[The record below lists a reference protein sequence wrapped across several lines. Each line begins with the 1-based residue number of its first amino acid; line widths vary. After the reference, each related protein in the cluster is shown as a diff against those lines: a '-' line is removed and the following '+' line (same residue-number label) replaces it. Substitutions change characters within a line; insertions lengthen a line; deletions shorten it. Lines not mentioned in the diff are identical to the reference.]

1 MDTYTISKNK
11 QNSYILNSKN
21 ILNSKI
27 SNSINT
33 NDFANLKN
41 LKNDLKDNL
50 ILPILDE
57 LKNEIQFLKENI
69 NKNKEN
75 YLTKESIAT
84 LKIIKKVV
92 DYFQSFIVPFSLSSM
107 FLSIPIAVA
116 VGYSFLIFKLAN
128 DNLSTLNK
136 ITSKIIEK
144 LKLNKINNILNKI
157 GNLLAHIPLYPTIKA
172 SINLKKQ
179 IIETL
184 DKLPLKTI
192 NKTSLI
198 EINNEINDKYDALGI
213 TLNKV
218 SHVPIYLHSNVY
230 PYSLEYVLIHEL
242 GHANDFFNNIPL
254 NYKSSILGLIPK
266 FPFGFNKFI
275 SDYAT
280 TKATEDFA
288 ESFAYYYLNPQELK
302 KIAPAKYY
310 LIHFYNKTNFLEKII
325 DNKYL
330 REIIKKISLL
340 IPEPVRIIL
349 DVLSFKSNTS
359 SIKEN
364 INKLIKSNN
373 ENDFKSY
380 INAKLNLL
388 TTLLLINKSVYSIF
402 TIPFKYI
409 LTKAVEK
416 KILDENIA
424 NKLANLTLSYVIG
437 PIGTTIAY
445 VLNSKENKKILALT
459 GISNII
465 IFNILKF
472 LFPYLIPILV
482 PLEKLTTFASLE
494 LINKINNNN

>member
-1 MDTYTISKNK
+1 M
-11 QNSYILNSKN
+11 
-21 ILNSKI
+21 
-27 SNSINT
+27 
-33 NDFANLKN
+33 
-41 LKNDLKDNL
+41 
-50 ILPILDE
+50 DE

-69 NKNKEN
+69 NENVNKNKEN

-84 LKIIKKVV
+84 LKIIEKTL
-92 DYFQSFIVPFSLSSM
+92 DYFQSFIVPFSLSSL
-107 FLSIPIAVA
+107 FLSFPISLA
-116 VGYSFLIFKLAN
+116 VGYTFLIFKFA
-128 DNLSTLNK
+128 DNNFSIINK
-136 ITSKIIEK
+136 ITAKIIEK

-172 SINLKKQ
+172 SVNLKKQ

-184 DKLPLKTI
+184 DKLPLKAI

-218 SHVPIYLHSNVY
+218 SHVPIYLHSNPY
-230 PYSLEYVLIHEL
+230 PYPLEYVLIHEL

-254 NYKSSILGLIPK
+254 NYKSSIFGLIPK

-275 SDYAT
+275 SDYAA

-288 ESFAYYYLNPQELK
+288 ESFAHYYLNPQELK
-302 KIAPAKYY
+302 KITPAKYY

-325 DNKYL
+325 DNKYP

-340 IPEPVRIIL
+340 IPKPVRIIL
-349 DVLSFKSNTS
+349 DILSFKFNIS

-364 INKLIKSNN
+364 INELIKASN

-388 TTLLLINKSVYSIF
+388 TALLLINKSIYSIF
-402 TIPFKYI
+402 TVPFKYMI
-409 LTKAVEK
+409 NKAVEK
-416 KILDENIA
+416 KIINENIA
-424 NKLANLTLSYVIG
+424 NKLANLSLSYIMG

-445 VLNSKENKKILALT
+445 ILNSNKNKKILALT
-459 GISNII
+459 GITNIMV
-465 IFNILKF
+465 FNILKF
-472 LFPYLIPILV
+472 LFPYLIPILI
-482 PLEKLTTFASLE
+482 PLEKLSTFISLE
-494 LINKINNNN
+494 LISKINT